1 MELMTGSVSVEIGT
15 RRDLNVV
22 KDVVVGATGGVA
34 NASLF
39 DVDGGELG
47 LFGVL
52 ICMSYVPSSEF

>member
-47 LFGVL
+47 LFGVF